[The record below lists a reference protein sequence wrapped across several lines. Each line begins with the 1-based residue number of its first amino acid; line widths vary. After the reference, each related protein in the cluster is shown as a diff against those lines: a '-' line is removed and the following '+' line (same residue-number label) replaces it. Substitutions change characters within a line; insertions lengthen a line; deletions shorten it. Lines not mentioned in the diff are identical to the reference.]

1 MIFSS
6 EKTLNALTFLSM
18 SRFVFTV
25 YCFPRFYFADVI
37 IYEYCEKACRCVKT
51 QLLEKNPKNRVEII
65 LLFFKAAGNTTRLDI
80 GLRH

>member
-51 QLLEKNPKNRVEII
+51 QLLEKNPKKSRRNNIVI
-65 LLFFKAAGNTTRLDI
+65 F
-80 GLRH
+80 